1 MRETK
6 TKTKQNKKNGI
17 KCSIFRLS
25 GWNCGL
31 SSVET
36 PQTRWKRCDS
46 PVKERWSLVLADRS
60 CSPSEHESDSW
71 RRRDAAFN
79 RETTRRSGTVGT
91 LSFYRK
97 RAPHIKPGM
106 WNYKHNKGEFFFSF
120 YPNCTAHI
128 EAFKSIKTLY
138 LIQHI
143 YTISFQPNHSFCC
156 NSVPFN

>member
-1 MRETK
+1 MQLTESLTRFHTPQDERNKNKNKNK
-6 TKTKQNKKNGI
+6 TKKNGI

-128 EAFKSIKTLY
+128 EAFKSIT
-138 LIQHI
+138 
-143 YTISFQPNHSFCC
+143 FF
-156 NSVPFN
+156 